1 MKAILAAAIL
11 LFAIACGQSQGHQAA
26 SSPSAPAS
34 PQPLLFAVLQANGT
48 PNAWT
53 YNTVVI
59 AGLDGRERATATFA
73 PMSVP
78 ILGCMG
84 AVLPPSAHVAAG
96 KVFFADSKGVVRSLS
111 IDGTV
116 AVAATFPMT
125 STQQILSFAVSPDGT
140 SLLGTIF
147 TVPSNAGLA
156 CGEQS
161 TTANYTFDAYA
172 APAGGT
178 STLVY
183 RQAWS
188 APHDVLALTGWDAVG
203 PIGTYPT
210 VWATQGGGPG
220 STLGI
225 KVRVNPATIQPSAV
239 LTDPAKCLVWD
250 SNANGAFVCLGNAA
264 ITAGGTADQRVSQTV
279 SVRQAG
285 DVELW
290 HSTVVGQ
297 NGQFGPYLSPDA
309 QHVQVCCN
317 DLNLAEPHELLVGRD
332 GSQVNLVT
340 GFYAAGWLD
349 ALTMIG
355 YVNANGG
362 QQPTFSYVSTNAPS
376 TAVSMGFSGTFIG
389 TVRA

>member
-73 PMSVP
+73 PMPVP
-78 ILGCMG
+78 VLGCMG

-125 STQQILSFAVSPDGT
+125 SSQQIMSFAVSPDGT

-161 TTANYTFDAYA
+161 TSANYTFDAYS

-220 STLGI
+220 STLGV
-225 KVRVNPATIQPSAV
+225 KVRVDASTLMPGAQFSDPS
-239 LTDPAKCLVWD
+239 KCQAWD
-250 SNANGAFVCLGNAA
+250 SNQSGTFVCTGDAV
-264 ITAGGTADQRVSQTV
+264 ITGGGTANQKVNEQV
-279 SVRQAG
+279 SVRNADG
-285 DVELW
+285 TEIW
-290 HSTVVGQ
+290 HSTVMGQ
-297 NGQFGPYLSPDA
+297 NGTFGPFLAPDG
-309 QHVQVCCN
+309 QHVMICCN
-317 DLNLAEPHELLVGRD
+317 DLNLSGTHELLIARD
-332 GSQVNLVT
+332 GSQVDLAT
-340 GFYAAGWLD
+340 GFGAYGWLD
-349 ALTMIG
+349 STTMVG
-355 YVNANGG
+355 WVNSNLAYVDSNSPGL
-362 QQPTFSYVSTNAPS
+362 
-376 TAVSMGFSGTFIG
+376 AVSIGFAGAFVG